1 MNPPAN
7 CQPNF
12 QLLEYQNIFETC
24 KKDKYVDNN
33 LLKHRSIKWL
43 RERDEVAFTV
53 INRNKKQV
61 HCDNILLETN
71 GLNDNCTIV
80 ENC

>member
-1 MNPPAN
+1 MQIIIYLNTEVLN
-7 CQPNF
+7 D
-12 QLLEYQNIFETC
+12 L
-24 KKDKYVDNN
+24 
-33 LLKHRSIKWL
+33 
-43 RERDEVAFTV
+43 ERDEVAFTV

-61 HCDNILLETN
+61 HCDNILLRTN

>member
-1 MNPPAN
+1 MT
-7 CQPNF
+7 QGDR
-12 QLLEYQNIFETC
+12 I
-24 KKDKYVDNN
+24 
-33 LLKHRSIKWL
+33 
-43 RERDEVAFTV
+43 AFTV

-61 HCDNILLETN
+61 HCDNILLKTN

>member
-1 MNPPAN
+1 M
-7 CQPNF
+7 
-12 QLLEYQNIFETC
+12 T
-24 KKDKYVDNN
+24 
-33 LLKHRSIKWL
+33 
-43 RERDEVAFTV
+43 ERDRVVAFTV